1 MDHMA
6 RDYRALLVGY
16 FNETLLRENE
26 REVAKAL
33 KAMADEGNTILN
45 FHKVTFAFSSKAF

>member
-33 KAMADEGNTILN
+33 KAMADEGNTI
-45 FHKVTFAFSSKAF
+45 